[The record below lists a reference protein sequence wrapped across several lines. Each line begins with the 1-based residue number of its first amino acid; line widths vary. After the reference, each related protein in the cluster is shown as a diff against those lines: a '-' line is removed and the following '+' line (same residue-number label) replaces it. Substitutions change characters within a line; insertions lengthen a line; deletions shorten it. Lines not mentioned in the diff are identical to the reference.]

1 MPFEPKVYHG
11 FEHETMEAKIRGF
24 LQFTPG
30 ERFEQMVAA
39 IELALQAQKSLREQH
54 ARKISRTAESSA
66 RSED

>member
-1 MPFEPKVYHG
+1 MPLQPKIHHG

-30 ERFEQMVAA
+30 ERFEQMVGA
-39 IELALQAQKSLREQH
+39 IEFALLAQQSLKEQH
-54 ARKISRTAESSA
+54 ATKVPRFAARTA

>member
-1 MPFEPKVYHG
+1 MPVEPKIYHG

-39 IELALQAQKSLREQH
+39 IELALRAQKSLREQN
-54 ARKISRTAESSA
+54 ARKIPGTAESST
-66 RSED
+66 RRED